1 MNVWILCA
9 WMVPLARGE
18 DAPPPA
24 PVAATTP
31 AAEVAPA
38 RELRDTWDAQRRL
51 VRQVEVVG
59 EQLVAETTWVYDD
72 GGRPVTRTTTRGAS
86 SEVQRWTYDADGR
99 EILRVQ
105 WADGA
110 EVGRVA
116 TTWESGR
123 VVEVADTQRGATT
136 RTRTTYDGQGRVT
149 RVETTGPDGAVEVRT
164 ATFAEAPPPPPEG
177 VPIQLTLSG
186 GLSYQT
192 DVELFTVSGG
202 FSVDRKPVVEA
213 FGKDPL
219 EVHATVSYAY
229 GRSRKEVVNNALHG
243 RFSIDL
249 NLVAPRVTPFLFVDV
264 DRNTAFN
271 QNIDLEIA
279 PVGVKVDLVP
289 REIMKLDFS
298 FAPVI
303 NYRSVAIPA
312 GSSTVCNGADVSGP
326 AACDF
331 LKVRGSFRLRA
342 GYKAKHWDVSDFVEY
357 LPNLTP
363 KEVTFVEGLS
373 RDSITRNTFL
383 FNVKLTDWLGL
394 SESFVFTRDPTLAAQ
409 ADCGANPDALLCDGL
424 VFNTA
429 TNLNFTW
436 SVKPR

>member
-1 MNVWILCA
+1 V
-9 WMVPLARGE
+9 
-18 DAPPPA
+18 
-24 PVAATTP
+24 PVAETVP
-31 AAEVAPA
+31 AAQVAPAAPA
-38 RELRDTWDAQRRL
+38 REVRDTWDAQRRL
-51 VRQVEVVG
+51 VRQIEVVG
-59 EQLVAETTWVYDD
+59 EQIVAETTWVYDD
-72 GGRPVTRTTTRGAS
+72 EGRPVSRTTTRGAS
-86 SEVQRWTYDADGR
+86 SEVQRWTYDAEGR
-99 EILRVQ
+99 EVSRVLLV
-105 WADGA
+105 DGA
-110 EVGRVA
+110 EVGSVA
-116 TTWESGR
+116 TTWQDGR
-123 VVEVADTQRGATT
+123 VVEVADTQNGATT
-136 RTRTTYDGQGRVT
+136 RTRTAYDDQARVT
-149 RVETTGPDGAVEVRT
+149 RVETIRPDGTVEVRT
-164 ATFAEAPPPPPEG
+164 ATFAEAPPEG

-202 FSVDRKPVVEA
+202 FSIDRKPAVEA
-213 FGKDPL
+213 FGKDPF

-279 PVGVKVDLVP
+279 PIGVKVDLLP
-289 REIMKLDFS
+289 REVMKLDFS

-303 NYRSVAIPA
+303 NYRSVAIPV
-312 GSSTVCNGADVSGP
+312 GSSTVCNGSDVSGP

-331 LKVRGSFRLRA
+331 LKVRGSFRFRA

-383 FNVKLTDWLGL
+383 FNVRLTDWLGL

-409 ADCGANPDALLCDGL
+409 ADCGADPDALLCDGL

-436 SVKPR
+436 SIKPR